1 MQFCGSVVYALNKS
15 LDFWGMQ
22 QPVCCGADIPV
33 IAAVFWIGIP
43 VGLLLGFAI

>member
-1 MQFCGSVVYALNKS
+1 
-15 LDFWGMQ
+15 MQ